1 MICEYERLSGIV
13 PLCCHFH
20 CAKFIWCSGGYVAYI
35 SLKLPPFLSSQVVF
49 VLNCLEY
56 MYVDESFGSLEG
68 FGSLQLGY
76 ISGYPCKII

>member
-1 MICEYERLSGIV
+1 M
-13 PLCCHFH
+13 
-20 CAKFIWCSGGYVAYI
+20 AYI
-35 SLKLPPFLSSQVVF
+35 SLKLPPFLSSQVIF